1 MDRDKVRAEV
11 CHIVAAVAEVP
22 PESVG
27 VGTEFAE
34 LRMDSMQLL
43 EVVAMAEKRFRV
55 SLPDEVLPR
64 LTSVEAA
71 VDAVL
76 RLMAHPAEFPLA
88 ES

>member
-1 MDRDKVRAEV
+1 MDRDTVRAKV
-11 CHIVAAVAEVP
+11 CHIVATVAEVP

-27 VGTEFAE
+27 GSTVFAD

-43 EVVAMAEKRFRV
+43 EVVAMTEKRFRV

-64 LTSVEAA
+64 LTSVDAA

-76 RLMAHPAEFPLA
+76 HLMAHPAEFPLA
-88 ES
+88 DS